1 MELAGK
7 RIAILAADD
16 YEDTELLYPYYR
28 MREAGADV
36 KVVGTASSADV
47 VHSKHGYPVTID
59 LRANEANADDFDAVI
74 VPGGYAPDKL
84 RRCTATLDFV
94 STLFR
99 QNKIVAAICHAGWVL
114 ISAGVLKGKRA
125 TSFSAIKDDM
135 QNAGAEWVDEEVVVD
150 GNLVTSRYPDDLPAF
165 CRKIIK
171 ALG

>member
-1 MELAGK
+1 MELEGRK
-7 RIAILAADD
+7 VAILAADD

-28 MREAGADV
+28 MREAGAEV
-36 KVVGTASSADV
+36 NLVGTASSAEV

-59 LRANEANADDFDAVI
+59 LKANEADADEFDAVI

-84 RRCTATLDFV
+84 RRCTDTLDFV
-94 STLFR
+94 SSIFR
-99 QNKIVAAICHAGWVL
+99 QNKVVAAICHAGWVL

-135 QNAGAEWVDEEVVVD
+135 KNAGADWVDEEVVVD
-150 GNLVTSRYPDDLPAF
+150 GNLITSRYPADLPAF
-165 CRKIIK
+165 CREIIN